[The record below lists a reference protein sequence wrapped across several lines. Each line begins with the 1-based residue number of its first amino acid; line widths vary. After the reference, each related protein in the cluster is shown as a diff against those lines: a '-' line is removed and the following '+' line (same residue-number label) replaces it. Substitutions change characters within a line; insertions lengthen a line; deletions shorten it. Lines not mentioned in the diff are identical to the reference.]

1 MSRRTQKELQLF
13 FMEIFLDTDTVSCFI
28 LNRKEGVNNMNQMQT
43 IGTVSKNLGISSRM
57 LRYYEQIGLIGSRRV
72 EDYAYRVYDE
82 EAIRRLRQIII
93 LRKLRVPVK
102 QIREIF
108 GNSSALGVIDVFEQ
122 NIRELDGQ
130 MTALSTVK
138 SILSRLVRELQEK
151 ANLNLQLD
159 YLGDSSVFA
168 VVDSISFPK
177 NILQEETSME
187 DLNKA
192 NETLQKLEDKDVR
205 IIYLPPMTVAAA
217 RFSGK
222 AEYGVGPEATGMIEK
237 FVYGTELLKM
247 KPDARGMGFDCS
259 RADLRVEVGATP
271 TAYEAWVSIP
281 EDMEVP
287 PPLVKKTFSGG
298 MYAAHVLRDW
308 NFQDW
313 GLLQEWVSK
322 SGRDEEADGPCFEE
336 ILNYYNLMNN
346 GAKMEDTQIDL
357 LLPIKE
363 MIK

>member
-28 LNRKEGVNNMNQMQT
+28 LNRKEGVNNMDQMQT

-122 NIRELDGQ
+122 NI
-130 MTALSTVK
+130 
-138 SILSRLVRELQEK
+138 RELQEK

-322 SGRDEEADGPCFEE
+322 SGRYEEADGPCFEE

>member
-1 MSRRTQKELQLF
+1 
-13 FMEIFLDTDTVSCFI
+13 
-28 LNRKEGVNNMNQMQT
+28 
-43 IGTVSKNLGISSRM
+43 
-57 LRYYEQIGLIGSRRV
+57 
-72 EDYAYRVYDE
+72 
-82 EAIRRLRQIII
+82 
-93 LRKLRVPVK
+93 
-102 QIREIF
+102 
-108 GNSSALGVIDVFEQ
+108 
-122 NIRELDGQ
+122 
-130 MTALSTVK
+130 
-138 SILSRLVRELQEK
+138 
-151 ANLNLQLD
+151 
-159 YLGDSSVFA
+159 
-168 VVDSISFPK
+168 
-177 NILQEETSME
+177 ME
-187 DLNKA
+187 DPKKA
-192 NETLQKLEDKDVR
+192 NETLQKLEDRDVR

-217 RFSGK
+217 RISGE

-237 FVYGTELLKM
+237 FVYETELLKL

-259 RADLRVEVGATP
+259 RADLKVEAGAAP

-322 SGRDEEADGPCFEE
+322 SGRYEEADGPCFEE

>member
-1 MSRRTQKELQLF
+1 M
-13 FMEIFLDTDTVSCFI
+13 
-28 LNRKEGVNNMNQMQT
+28 
-43 IGTVSKNLGISSRM
+43 
-57 LRYYEQIGLIGSRRV
+57 
-72 EDYAYRVYDE
+72 
-82 EAIRRLRQIII
+82 
-93 LRKLRVPVK
+93 
-102 QIREIF
+102 
-108 GNSSALGVIDVFEQ
+108 GVIDVFEQ

-217 RFSGK
+217 RYSGE

-237 FVYGTELLKM
+237 FVYEKELLKI

-259 RADLRVEVGATP
+259 REDLRVQAGATP

-281 EDMEVP
+281 EDMVVK

-313 GLLQEWVSK
+313 RLLQEWVSE
-322 SGRDEEADGPCFEE
+322 SERYEEAGGPCFEE
-336 ILNYYNLMNN
+336 ILNYYNLINN
-346 GAKMEDTQIDL
+346 GAKMEDTQMDL

-363 MIK
+363 VTK